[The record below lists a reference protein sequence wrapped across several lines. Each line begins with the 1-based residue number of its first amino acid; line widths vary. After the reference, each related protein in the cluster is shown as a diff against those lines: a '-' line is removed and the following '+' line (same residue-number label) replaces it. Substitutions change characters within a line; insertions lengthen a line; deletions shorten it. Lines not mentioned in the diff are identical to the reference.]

1 MYPIANIL
9 PRIGMRP
16 RSLETNVKSMM
27 RSRRAMAFIDHD
39 KRLWGGVLEDEVVG
53 G

>member
-1 MYPIANIL
+1 MYPIARMR
-9 PRIGMRP
+9 PRIGTRP